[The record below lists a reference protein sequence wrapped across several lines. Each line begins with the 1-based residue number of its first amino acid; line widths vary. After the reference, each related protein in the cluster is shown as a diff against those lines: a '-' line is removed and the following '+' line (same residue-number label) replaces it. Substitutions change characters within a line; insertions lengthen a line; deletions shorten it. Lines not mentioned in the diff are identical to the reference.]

1 MGIMGVE
8 CQVPEISR
16 RDTPPDLGSNAME
29 KSRRSLM
36 CRLITI
42 IVLGFPM
49 LCMGF
54 AEPMAQMETATDR
67 FQPIQETKLSKL
79 RSISKLAPLS
89 EGDVRIRSSGFLEDA
104 SYVHIV
110 RFETRMC
117 IEDCL
122 TAFFLDDIAE
132 ETLIG
137 LAFLP
142 PKLTRRDVSFDLCE
156 TCGRTWPVVFVYE
169 SGRARGV
176 VVWNKL
182 LIVGGQ

>member
-1 MGIMGVE
+1 M
-8 CQVPEISR
+8 
-16 RDTPPDLGSNAME
+16 
-29 KSRRSLM
+29 
-36 CRLITI
+36 
-42 IVLGFPM
+42 LGFPM
-49 LCMGF
+49 LCMGC
-54 AEPMAQMETATDR
+54 AEPMAQMETAADP
-67 FQPIQETKLSKL
+67 FQPMQNAELTKL

-89 EGDVRIRSSGFLEDA
+89 EGDVRMRSSGFREGA
-104 SYVHIV
+104 SDVHIV
-110 RFETRMC
+110 RFETKMC
-117 IEDCL
+117 TEDCL

-142 PKLTRRDVSFDLCE
+142 PKLTRRDVSINLCD
-156 TCGRTWPVVFVYE
+156 TCGPAWPLVFVYE